1 MITET
6 IKKYIADTYEDFFDV
21 VDFLKMDPNQID
33 DFQYLFSSV
42 DPNNLISTLPIDEL
56 TYNITN
62 SFEHNTFYEVTSI
75 WNTSNEFLFT
85 NYVEVK
91 AINKYTFKTLVLKGN
106 FTDNLVEQEDTVF
119 NLKNK
124 TCHIL
129 DTNNKILKTLPL
141 KKQDYVFLYL
151 IPKFKKMIRR
161 WVID

>member
-21 VDFLKMDPNQID
+21 VDILKMDPNQID
-33 DFQYLFSSV
+33 DFQYLFNSV

-56 TYNITN
+56 TYNISN

-75 WNTSNEFLFT
+75 LNTSNEFLFT
-85 NYVEVK
+85 TYVEVK
-91 AINKYTFKTLVLKGN
+91 AINKYTFKTLMLTGN
-106 FTDNLVEQEDTVF
+106 FTDNLAEQADTIF

-124 TCHIL
+124 TCQIL
-129 DTNNKILKTLPL
+129 DSNNKIIKTLPL
-141 KKQDYVFLYL
+141 KKQDYEFLYL

-161 WVID
+161 WVN

>member
-21 VDFLKMDPNQID
+21 VDILKMDPNQID

-75 WNTSNEFLFT
+75 FNTSNEFLFT
-85 NYVEVK
+85 TYVEVK
-91 AINKYTFKTLVLKGN
+91 AINKYTFKTLMLTGN
-106 FTDNLVEQEDTVF
+106 FTDNLAEQADTIF

-124 TCHIL
+124 TCQIL
-129 DTNNKILKTLPL
+129 DSNNKIIKTLPL
-141 KKQDYVFLYL
+141 KKQNYEFLYL
-151 IPKFKKMIRR
+151 IPKFKKMIRK
-161 WVID
+161 WVH

>member
-21 VDFLKMDPNQID
+21 VDILKMDPNQID

-75 WNTSNEFLFT
+75 FNTSNEFLFT
-85 NYVEVK
+85 TYVEVK
-91 AINKYTFKTLVLKGN
+91 AINKYTFKTLMLTGN
-106 FTDNLVEQEDTVF
+106 FTDNLAEQADTIF

-124 TCHIL
+124 TCQIL
-129 DTNNKILKTLPL
+129 DSNNKIIKTLPL
-141 KKQDYVFLYL
+141 KKQDYEFLYL

-161 WVID
+161 WVN

>member
-21 VDFLKMDPNQID
+21 VDILKMDPNQID
-33 DFQYLFSSV
+33 DLQYLFSSV

-75 WNTSNEFLFT
+75 FNTSNEFLFT
-85 NYVEVK
+85 TYVEVK
-91 AINKYTFKTLVLKGN
+91 AINKYTFKTLMLTGN
-106 FTDNLVEQEDTVF
+106 FTDNLAEQADTIF

-124 TCHIL
+124 TCQIL
-129 DTNNKILKTLPL
+129 DSNNKIIKTLPL
-141 KKQDYVFLYL
+141 KKQNYEFLYL
-151 IPKFKKMIRR
+151 IPKFKKMIRK
-161 WVID
+161 WVH

>member
-6 IKKYIADTYEDFFDV
+6 IKKYIADTHEDFFDV
-21 VDFLKMDPNQID
+21 VDILKMDPNQID

-75 WNTSNEFLFT
+75 FNTSNEFLFT
-85 NYVEVK
+85 TYVEVK
-91 AINKYTFKTLVLKGN
+91 AINKYTFKTLMLTGN
-106 FTDNLVEQEDTVF
+106 FTDNLVEQANTIF

-141 KKQDYVFLYL
+141 KKQDYEFLYL

-161 WVID
+161 WVN

>member
-1 MITET
+1 MIKET

-62 SFEHNTFYEVTSI
+62 NFEHNTYYEVTSI
-75 WNTSNEFLFT
+75 FNTSNEFLFT
-85 NYVEVK
+85 TYVEIK
-91 AINKYTFKTLVLKGN
+91 AINKYTFKTLILKGN
-106 FTDNLVEQEDTVF
+106 FTNYFVEQTDTIF

-124 TCHIL
+124 TCQIL
-129 DTNNKILKTLPL
+129 DTNNKILKTLPI
-141 KKQDYVFLYL
+141 KKQDYEFLYL
-151 IPKFKKMIRR
+151 IPKFKKMIKR
-161 WVID
+161 WVN

>member
-6 IKKYIADTYEDFFDV
+6 IKKYIVDTHEDFFDV

-161 WVID
+161 WVN

>member
-1 MITET
+1 MIPET

-62 SFEHNTFYEVTSI
+62 NFEHNTYYEVTSI

-85 NYVEVK
+85 TYVEVK
-91 AINKYTFKTLVLKGN
+91 AINKYTFKTLILKGN
-106 FTDNLVEQEDTVF
+106 FTNYFVEQTDTIF

-124 TCHIL
+124 TCQIL
-129 DTNNKILKTLPL
+129 DTNNKILKTLPI
-141 KKQDYVFLYL
+141 KKQDYEFLYL
-151 IPKFKKMIRR
+151 IPKFKKMIKR
-161 WVID
+161 WVN

>member
-21 VDFLKMDPNQID
+21 VDILKMDPNQID
-33 DFQYLFSSV
+33 DLQYLFSSV

-75 WNTSNEFLFT
+75 FNTSNEFLFT
-85 NYVEVK
+85 TYVEVK
-91 AINKYTFKTLVLKGN
+91 AINKYTFKTLMLTGN
-106 FTDNLVEQEDTVF
+106 FTDNLAEQADTIF

-124 TCHIL
+124 TCQIL
-129 DTNNKILKTLPL
+129 DSNNKIIKTLTL
-141 KKQDYVFLYL
+141 KKQNYEFLYL
-151 IPKFKKMIRR
+151 IPKFKKMIRK
-161 WVID
+161 WVH

>member
-21 VDFLKMDPNQID
+21 VDILKMDPNQID

-75 WNTSNEFLFT
+75 FNTSNEFLFT
-85 NYVEVK
+85 TYVEVK
-91 AINKYTFKTLVLKGN
+91 AINKYTFKTLMLTGN
-106 FTDNLVEQEDTVF
+106 FTDNLAEQADTIF

-124 TCHIL
+124 TCQIL
-129 DTNNKILKTLPL
+129 DSNNKIIKTLPL
-141 KKQDYVFLYL
+141 KKQDYEFLYL
-151 IPKFKKMIRR
+151 IPKFKKMISR
-161 WVID
+161 WVN

>member
-21 VDFLKMDPNQID
+21 VDILKMDPNQID

-75 WNTSNEFLFT
+75 FNTSNEFLFT
-85 NYVEVK
+85 TYVEVK
-91 AINKYTFKTLVLKGN
+91 AINKYTFKTLMLTGN
-106 FTDNLVEQEDTVF
+106 FTDNLAEQADTIF

-124 TCHIL
+124 TCQIL
-129 DTNNKILKTLPL
+129 DSNNKIIKTLPL
-141 KKQDYVFLYL
+141 KKQDYEFLYL
-151 IPKFKKMIRR
+151 IPKFKKMIRK
-161 WVID
+161 WVH

>member
-6 IKKYIADTYEDFFDV
+6 IKKYIADTHEDFFDV
-21 VDFLKMDPNQID
+21 VDILKMDPNQID

-56 TYNITN
+56 TYNISN
-62 SFEHNTFYEVTSI
+62 SFEHNTFYEITSI
-75 WNTSNEFLFT
+75 FNTSNEFLFT
-85 NYVEVK
+85 TYVEVK
-91 AINKYTFKTLVLKGN
+91 AINKYTFKTLVLRGN
-106 FTDNLVEQEDTVF
+106 FTDNLVEQANTIL

-141 KKQDYVFLYL
+141 KKQDYEFLYL

-161 WVID
+161 WVN

>member
-21 VDFLKMDPNQID
+21 VDILKMDPNQID
-33 DFQYLFSSV
+33 DFQNLFSSV

-56 TYNITN
+56 TYNISN

-75 WNTSNEFLFT
+75 LNTSNEFLFT
-85 NYVEVK
+85 TYLEVK
-91 AINKYTFKTLVLKGN
+91 AINKYTFKTLMLTGN
-106 FTDNLVEQEDTVF
+106 FTDNLAEQADTIF

-129 DTNNKILKTLPL
+129 DSNNKIIKTLPL
-141 KKQDYVFLYL
+141 KKQDYEFLYL

-161 WVID
+161 WVN

>member
-6 IKKYIADTYEDFFDV
+6 IKKFIADTHEDFFDV
-21 VDFLKMDPNQID
+21 VDILKMDPNQID

-62 SFEHNTFYEVTSI
+62 NFEHNTYYEVASI
-75 WNTSNEFLFT
+75 FNTSNEFLFT
-85 NYVEVK
+85 TYVEVK
-91 AINKYTFKTLVLKGN
+91 AINKYTFKTLVLRGN
-106 FTDNLVEQEDTVF
+106 FTDNLVEQTDTIF
-119 NLKNK
+119 NFKNK

-141 KKQDYVFLYL
+141 KKQDYEFLYL
-151 IPKFKKMIRR
+151 IPKFKKMIGR
-161 WVID
+161 WVN